1 MMFSVLGLVVT
12 LCSILFAAAVCI
24 QVAKGRLLLKYSLL
38 WLGLAL
44 IACLCAIFPA
54 PLFGLA
60 YLLGFNVAS
69 NFVFFLALFFFM
81 VIALS
86 LSIIVSK
93 QQQRTKTLVQ
103 ELALLEHRLN
113 SNDSRA

>member
-1 MMFSVLGLVVT
+1 MMFSILGLVVA

-38 WLGLAL
+38 GLAL
-44 IACLCAIFPA
+44 VACLCAIFPA

-93 QQQRTKTLVQ
+93 QQQRAKTLVQ

>member
-1 MMFSVLGLVVT
+1 MMFSILGLVVA

-54 PLFGLA
+54 PLFSFVH
-60 YLLGFNVAS
+60 LLGFNVAS
-69 NFVFFLALFFFM
+69 NFVFFVALFFFM

-93 QQQRTKTLVQ
+93 QQTRTKTLVQ
-103 ELALLEHRLN
+103 ELALLEHNIRN
-113 SNDSRA
+113 EEH

>member
-1 MMFSVLGLVVT
+1 MMFSILGLVVA

-44 IACLCAIFPA
+44 VACLCAIFPA

-69 NFVFFLALFFFM
+69 NFVFFLALFFM

-103 ELALLEHRLN
+103 ELALLEHDLLHKK
-113 SNDSRA
+113 D

>member
-1 MMFSVLGLVVT
+1 MMFSVLGLVVAI
-12 LCSILFAAAVCI
+12 CAILFAIAVCV

-38 WLGLAL
+38 WLVLAL

-86 LSIIVSK
+86 LTVIVSK
-93 QQQRTKTLVQ
+93 QQYRTKTLVQ
-103 ELALLEHRLN
+103 ELALLEHK
-113 SNDSRA
+113 SRR

>member
-1 MMFSVLGLVVT
+1 MMFSILGLVVA

-24 QVAKGRLLLKYSLL
+24 QVAKGRLLL

-44 IACLCAIFPA
+44 VACLCAIFPS

-93 QQQRTKTLVQ
+93 QQQRAKTLVQ

>member
-1 MMFSVLGLVVT
+1 MMFSILGLVVA

-54 PLFGLA
+54 PLFSFA
-60 YLLGFNVAS
+60 HLLGFNVAS
-69 NFVFFLALFFFM
+69 NFVFFVALFFFM

-93 QQQRTKTLVQ
+93 QQTRTKTLVQ
-103 ELALLEHRLN
+103 ELALLEHNIRN
-113 SNDSRA
+113 EEH